1 MNRSE
6 MFMLLLGKKPWSDY
20 EWAKRTG
27 ITRATFGNNRK
38 NDGKNIKAN
47 TLEAMA
53 KACGLELSQNNSDEG
68 IRPNS
73 KDAIFSLL
81 VVNNSIQILEDEYEY
96 SDYQRNFGGIDS
108 ERLAKVLEGE
118 GMKIIN
124 MTKYCARR
132 NGLAAWLANA
142 ALKTVNT
149 FNLLVIKKV

>member
-6 MFMLLLGKKPWSDY
+6 IFMLLLGKKPWTDY

-38 NDGKNIKAN
+38 NNGENIKAN

-53 KACGLELSQNNSDEG
+53 KACGLELSQDNSDEG

-81 VVNNSIQILEDEYEY
+81 VVNNSNQILEDE
-96 SDYQRNFGGIDS
+96 
-108 ERLAKVLEGE
+108 
-118 GMKIIN
+118 
-124 MTKYCARR
+124 
-132 NGLAAWLANA
+132 
-142 ALKTVNT
+142 
-149 FNLLVIKKV
+149 IKKLKEENEMLRRLVSKD

>member
-1 MNRSE
+1 MNRSK
-6 MFMLLLGKKPWSDY
+6 MFMLLLGKKPWTDY

-73 KDAIFSLL
+73 KDATFSLL
-81 VVNNSIQILEDEYEY
+81 VVNNSIQILKDENKKLKEENEML
-96 SDYQRNFGGIDS
+96 RKLVG
-108 ERLAKVLEGE
+108 
-118 GMKIIN
+118 KI
-124 MTKYCARR
+124 
-132 NGLAAWLANA
+132 
-142 ALKTVNT
+142 
-149 FNLLVIKKV
+149 